1 MKAFAKSRQGTNDW
15 TILSYGEDWA
25 ENVEAEHLTNQ
36 DANATLDASNA
47 AGHLVLV
54 RSEA

>member
-15 TILSYGEDWA
+15 AILSYDEDWA
-25 ENVEAEHLTNQ
+25 ENVEAEHLTNK

-47 AGHLVLV
+47 AGRLVLV
-54 RSEA
+54 RGDK